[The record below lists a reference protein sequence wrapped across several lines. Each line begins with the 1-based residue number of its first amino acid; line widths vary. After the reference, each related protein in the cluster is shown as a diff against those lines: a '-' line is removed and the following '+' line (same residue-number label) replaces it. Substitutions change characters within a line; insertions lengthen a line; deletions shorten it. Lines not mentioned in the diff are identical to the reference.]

1 MTTRTIHVVGA
12 GLAGL
17 SAATILAERGER
29 VVVHEA
35 AAQAGGRCRSYFDP
49 QLGMTID
56 NGNHLVLSGNRAVQA
71 YLTRLGAA
79 YGRILKHML
88 AEGWKPPRRRV
99 SLTKGEKLWVLA
111 RYGLMP

>member
-1 MTTRTIHVVGA
+1 M
-12 GLAGL
+12 
-17 SAATILAERGER
+17 
-29 VVVHEA
+29 
-35 AAQAGGRCRSYFDP
+35 
-49 QLGMTID
+49 
-56 NGNHLVLSGNRAVQA
+56 
-71 YLTRLGAA
+71 GAA